1 MEPNELGNIRNQVL
15 RLHPRGDPHR
25 HTILKI
31 TAVRFEFGPVTTG
44 VAIRL
49 IVADTEVHHSTL
61 IRMIAEAASKS
72 SLLTDIGSFMNL
84 SMIAL
89 ASTWAFRMF

>member
-1 MEPNELGNIRNQVL
+1 MEPNELGNI
-15 RLHPRGDPHR
+15 HHEMFFGDASGLFHSY
-25 HTILKI
+25 TISEI
-31 TAVRFEFGPVTTG
+31 TPVRFEFGPVTTG

-61 IRMIAEAASKS
+61 IRMIADAASKS